1 MCGFAGVLKSTDKYM
16 NLQMVSVVVVVWR
29 GKHAALNREPLQ
41 VGTEEWID
49 GALAGNLGEVLIRCN
64 NVLFVRAANGKGEAQ
79 KKRRTEGEEDD

>member
-1 MCGFAGVLKSTDKYM
+1 
-16 NLQMVSVVVVVWR
+16 
-29 GKHAALNREPLQ
+29 

-79 KKRRTEGEEDD
+79 KKRRTEDEDD